1 MQKDIPFQLNRL
13 NDEQAVL
20 GVTPIAWGDPTLIVY
35 AIGWPDFEGYMQKWS
50 KTLLR
55 WDIKEDNKTQS
66 PKREEEKGCS
76 SPETSGS
83 GEVSFIDN
91 ATSELFNKNLKHLV
105 VDLDWAEAAQRFDET
120 LKIDQLWH
128 SGICKICIL

>member
-1 MQKDIPFQLNRL
+1 
-13 NDEQAVL
+13 
-20 GVTPIAWGDPTLIVY
+20 
-35 AIGWPDFEGYMQKWS
+35 MQKWN

-76 SPETSGS
+76 SPEASGS

-91 ATSELFNKNLKHLV
+91 ATLELFNKNLKHLV
-105 VDLDWAEAAQRFDET
+105 DLDLAEAAQRFDET
-120 LKIDQLWH
+120 LKIDQL
-128 SGICKICIL
+128 